1 MTYDY
6 DAECIKM
13 NTKMK
18 KLSVLGAVMAAVLL
32 SGQAQAA
39 NSVSAGATVEIA
51 APIAITQD
59 TALAFGNIGPSATA
73 GTVTIS
79 LASAKSVTGGVTD
92 LGGTSAAGAFTVT
105 GASGATYSVTVP
117 ASVTLTGAGDDM
129 SASLTNDGGGTL
141 TGGTDT
147 FNVGG
152 TLSVGANQ
160 AAGSYSG
167 TYTVSVNY
175 Q

>member
-1 MTYDY
+1 MT
-6 DAECIKM
+6 I
-13 NTKMK
+13 NMK
-18 KLSVLGAVMAAVLL
+18 KVTVLGAVMAAALYA
-32 SGQAQAA
+32 GQAQAA

-51 APIAITQD
+51 APIAVTQD

-79 LASAKSVTGGVTD
+79 LAGAQSVTGGVTA
-92 LGGTSAAGAFTVT
+92 LGGTVAAGEFTVT
-105 GASGATYSVTVP
+105 GASGATYSVTVD
-117 ASVTLTGAGDDM
+117 ASVNLTGPGTMTAT
-129 SASLTNDGGGTL
+129 LTNDGGGSL

-152 TLSVGANQ
+152 TLAVGANQ
-160 AAGSYSG
+160 AAGSYTG
-167 TYTVSVNY
+167 TYSVAVNY

>member
-1 MTYDY
+1 MT
-6 DAECIKM
+6 I
-13 NTKMK
+13 NMK
-18 KLSVLGAVMAAVLL
+18 KVTVLGAVMAAALYA
-32 SGQAQAA
+32 GQAQAA

-51 APIAITQD
+51 APIAVTQD
-59 TALAFGNIGPSATA
+59 TALAFGNIGPSASA

-79 LASAKSVTGGVTD
+79 LAGAQSVTGGVTA
-92 LGGTSAAGAFTVT
+92 LGGTVAAGEFTVT
-105 GASGATYSVTVP
+105 GASGATYSVTIDG
-117 ASVTLTGAGDDM
+117 SVTLSGPGTMTAT
-129 SASLTNDGGGTL
+129 LTNDGGGSL

-160 AAGSYSG
+160 AAGSYTG
-167 TYTVSVNY
+167 TYSVAVNY